1 MGIYDNAL
9 AGASGNQVTGYN
21 LTKSLR
27 FRASASAYLNRTPAS
42 AGNRSTWTYSTWIKR
57 GKLGADQGV
66 ISTYTGTASINTQ
79 CAFTS
84 NDTLDFYDYDGS
96 GFSFRLV
103 TTQVFRDPS
112 AWYHIVLV
120 LDTTQATSSN
130 RVKMY
135 VNGVQITSFSTATYP
150 SLNYALADWNN
161 NSPQRISEVNGA
173 YFDGYLAET
182 NNIDGQGLTPSSFG
196 ENNATTGVWQPKKY
210 TGTYGTNGFYLP
222 FTNTA
227 STSTL
232 GNDFSGN
239 GNTWTVNNVSLT
251 AGATYDSMTD
261 VPTLTSATVANYCVI
276 NPLDK
281 GTNATVDNGNLR
293 VYSSSGWTSNRGTMT
308 YPSTGKYYF
317 EWVYTSNNPAAM
329 VGIATYQANKN
340 AQLGSDAFGWGYHY
354 SGDKYNNNTATAYGA
369 SYTTGDVIGVALDM
383 TAGTLTFYKNN
394 TSQGTAFSGLTGV
407 YFPVSAVAGA
417 TAAEGPTINFGQQPF
432 VYTPPTGYKALNT
445 YNLPDST
452 IVAGNKVMDATT
464 YSGTSAT
471 QNIVNAG
478 GFKPDL
484 VWTKSRTN
492 PASGYLNIL
501 SDSVRGQTSGY
512 YNNLYSDANYS
523 ENVSGGVL
531 PAVQGGITTLNSNGF
546 TLASGSGL
554 SYWQN
559 ESGYNYVG
567 WQWQAGQGTNTTNTS
582 GTITSTVSVNASA
595 GFSVVTYTGTGTNQT
610 VGHGLGVAPAMIIA
624 KSRNS
629 TANWITYHQSTGKD
643 AYMNLN
649 TTNASAS
656 LSNYWGTSVNSSTF
670 GFLSNAYDNGNGNMV
685 AYCWSEIAGFS
696 QFGKYTGNG
705 STDGPFVYT
714 GFRPKFVLIK
724 CTNLAGSFWVLQD
737 TTRNPYNV
745 MNSVLYPNSNS
756 AEATTTNIDAL
767 SNGFKLRTINSD
779 YNNSGSDTYIYMA
792 FAENPFKNA
801 LAR

>member
-27 FRASASAYLNRTPAS
+27 LRRSATAYLSKTYGTSPTSRTTMTYSAWVKRGALGATMSLFGTGNNYESAYFNSSDQLYVGGPYMS
-42 AGNRSTWTYSTWIKR
+42 AQ
-57 GKLGADQGV
+57 QG
-66 ISTYTGTASINTQ
+66 SLT
-79 CAFTS
+79 
-84 NDTLDFYDYDGS
+84 
-96 GFSFRLV
+96 

-112 AWYHIVLV
+112 AWYHIVIV
-120 LDTTQATSSN
+120 FDTTNATAGN
-130 RVKMY
+130 RLKLY
-135 VNGVQITSFSTATYP
+135 VNGTQVTNFSSSTNSNQNNTTTEWLV
-150 SLNYALADWNN
+150 SGAL
-161 NSPQRISEVNGA
+161 STLGTTGA
-173 YFDGYLAET
+173 SGSGNPFDGYKTEE
-182 NNIDGQGLTPSSFG
+182 IVVDGQALTPSSFG
-196 ENNATTGVWQPKKY
+196 ENNATTGVWQPIRY

-261 VPTLTSATVANYCVI
+261 VPTLTSATVANYCVL

-281 GTNATVDNGNLR
+281 GTNATIDNGNLR

-317 EWVYTSNNPAAM
+317 EWVYTSNTPAAM

-432 VYTPPTGYKALNT
+432 VYTLPSGFVALNT

-464 YSGTSAT
+464 YTGTSAA

-484 VWTKSRTN
+484 VWTKSRSDITYN
-492 PASGYLNIL
+492 GLT
-501 SDSVRGQTSGY
+501 DSVRGVSKALFSNATDAESSSA
-512 YNNLYSDANYS
+512 NNYVTAF
-523 ENVSGGVL
+523 
-531 PAVQGGITTLNSNGF
+531 NSNGF
-546 TLASGSGL
+546 GVNQGSV
-554 SYWQN
+554 
-559 ESGYNYVG
+559 SGYTGYTYVG
-567 WQWQAGQGTNTTNTS
+567 WQWQAGQGTTSSNTS
-582 GTITSTVSVNASA
+582 GSITSTVSVNASA
-595 GFSVVTYTGTGTNQT
+595 GFSIVSYTGTGSAGT
-610 VGHGLGVAPAMIIA
+610 VGHGLGVAPKMIIMKNRVNTSA
-624 KSRNS
+624 YWPVYHASAFVSSADCNILYLNRTDAQADDTNVLGNPATINS
-629 TANWITYHQSTGKD
+629 TVFSVDSYAG
-643 AYMNLN
+643 
-649 TTNASAS
+649 
-656 LSNYWGTSVNSSTF
+656 SNGS
-670 GFLSNAYDNGNGNMV
+670 GNGIV

-696 QFGKYTGNG
+696 KFGSYTGNG
-705 STDGPFVYT
+705 SADGPFIYT

-724 CTNLAGSFWVLQD
+724 RTDVAQSWQITDSSRD
-737 TTRNPYNV
+737 TYNV
-745 MNSVLYPNSNS
+745 ATNALFPNTS
-756 AEATTTNIDAL
+756 AVEGTGYLFDL
-767 SNGFKLRTINSD
+767 VSNGFKIKEAG
-779 YNNSGSDTYIYMA
+779 NNVNASGGTYIYA
-792 FAENPFKNA
+792 CFAENPFKNA